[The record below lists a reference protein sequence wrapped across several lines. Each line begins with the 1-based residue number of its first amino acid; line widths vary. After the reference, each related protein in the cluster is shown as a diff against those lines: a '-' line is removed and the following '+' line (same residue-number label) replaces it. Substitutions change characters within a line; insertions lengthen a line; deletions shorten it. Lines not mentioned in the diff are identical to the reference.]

1 MSIFLLVQRNGT
13 DHSLLVQIK
22 TYLFMREK
30 DEKKGSCRVQLTL
43 TFIILIVTIGLFMTN
58 RIRGDLVAIMALLAF
73 VITEILTPGE
83 ALAGFSNSVVIM
95 IAGLFVI
102 GAGIL
107 RTGLAG
113 MAGNLL
119 LKWSGDSELK
129 LFILLL
135 IIVAT
140 VGAFMSNTGTVALML
155 PIVVSI
161 ARSIQVSPSK
171 FLLPLSYIAS
181 MSGLMTLIAS
191 PPNLIV
197 NQMLEEYGY
206 QKLGFFTITPIGI
219 IATIVVILYLV
230 VIRNKLLPVEPHS
243 SQANDGYK
251 LSPKR
256 IAREYAL
263 EDKMFRVNVPEGSPL
278 IGRAL
283 AELKLPAKYHI
294 YVMKIQRRAQ
304 EGMNLLAMTYQEM
317 AGPTSIIRENDVLFI
332 QGMAPNVENFVLDNG
347 LVLEMMTDKDLQ
359 DLISKKIGVAE
370 VLLTPSS
377 RLIGESISKIGF
389 REKYNVNI
397 LGINRKGSYL
407 LQNMAQQKLRFGDA
421 ILVQGTWEEIDMLSR
436 ETQDV
441 VIIGQPREQ
450 AGLAAASGKAWIA
463 GLIMMLVVALMVFE
477 VFDAVI
483 SVLIGAVLMIVTGC
497 LRNMDDAYSKMNL
510 ESIVL
515 VAAMLPMAT
524 ALEKTGG
531 MTILSNAI
539 IEMLGG
545 FGPYGVLMGV
555 YVLTVVFGQFVSNT
569 ATAVLFAPIAM
580 TAAITMDANPYTF
593 MIAVAAAAGMAFA
606 TPIASPT
613 NSLVMT
619 AGGYRFIDFI
629 KVGVPLQ
636 IIMFVVMMIAVP
648 ILFPF

>member
-1 MSIFLLVQRNGT
+1 M
-13 DHSLLVQIK
+13 
-22 TYLFMREK
+22 
-30 DEKKGSCRVQLTL
+30 QLTF
-43 TFIILIVTIGLFMTN
+43 TFIILAVTIVLFMTN
-58 RIRGDLVAIMALLAF
+58 RLRGDLVALMALLAF
-73 VITEILTPGE
+73 VILGILTPAE

-135 IIVAT
+135 VIVAS

-161 ARSIQVSPSK
+161 AMSINVSPSK
-171 FLLPLSYIAS
+171 FLMPLSYIAS

-197 NQMLEEYGY
+197 SQILVENGY
-206 QKLGFFTITPIGI
+206 EKLGFFTITPVGI
-219 IATIVVILYLV
+219 IATITVIIYLV
-230 VIRNKLLPVEPHS
+230 FIRNTLLPNEQNR
-243 SQANDGYK
+243 SQSDVSYK
-251 LSPKR
+251 LSPKKL
-256 IAREYAL
+256 AKDYAIN
-263 EDKMFRVNVPEGSPL
+263 DKLFRVVVPSGSPI
-278 IGRAL
+278 IGKAL
-283 AELKLPAKYHI
+283 ADLKLPATYHI
-294 YVMKIQRRAQ
+294 YVMKIQRRAS
-304 EGMNLLAMTYQEM
+304 EGINLLSMTYQEM
-317 AGPTSIIRENDVLFI
+317 AGPTSTIHENDVLYI
-332 QGMAPNVENFVLDNG
+332 QGIAPNVEDFVMENSLQ
-347 LVLEMMTDKDLQ
+347 LEMLTDNDMQ
-359 DLISKKIGVAE
+359 ELISKKIGVAE
-370 VLLTPSS
+370 VLLTPTSK
-377 RLIGESISKIGF
+377 LIGETVSKIGF
-389 REKYNVNI
+389 REKYNLNI
-397 LGINRKGSYL
+397 LGINRKGAYL
-407 LQNMAQQKLRFGDA
+407 LQDMAQQKLRFGDA
-421 ILVQGTWEEIDMLSR
+421 ILVQGMWEDIDLLSR

-441 VIIGQPREQ
+441 VVVGQPHEH
-450 AGLAAASGKAWIA
+450 AGLAAANGKAWIA
-463 GLIMMLVVALMVFE
+463 GLIMLLVVGLMIFE

-483 SVLIGAVLMIVTGC
+483 SVLIGAVLMVITGC
-497 LRNMDDAYSKMNL
+497 LRNMDDAYRKMNF

-531 MTILSNAI
+531 MAILSNGI
-539 IEMLGG
+539 IDVLGS
-545 FGPYGVLMGV
+545 FGPYGVLIGV
-555 YVLTVVFGQFVSNT
+555 YALTVIFGQFVSNT

-593 MIAVAAAAGMAFA
+593 MIAVAAASGMAFA

-619 AGGYRFIDFI
+619 AGGYKFIDFV

-636 IIMFVVMMIAVP
+636 VIMFIVMMIVVP
-648 ILFPF
+648 LLFPF

>member
-1 MSIFLLVQRNGT
+1 M
-13 DHSLLVQIK
+13 
-22 TYLFMREK
+22 
-30 DEKKGSCRVQLTL
+30 QLTF
-43 TFIILIVTIGLFMTN
+43 TFIILAVTIVLFMTN
-58 RIRGDLVAIMALLAF
+58 RLRGDLVALMALLAF
-73 VITEILTPGE
+73 VILGILTPAE

-135 IIVAT
+135 VIVAS

-161 ARSIQVSPSK
+161 AMSINVSPSK
-171 FLLPLSYIAS
+171 FLMPLSYIAS

-197 NQMLEEYGY
+197 SQILVENGY
-206 QKLGFFTITPIGI
+206 EKLGFFTITPVGI
-219 IATIVVILYLV
+219 IATITVIIYLV
-230 VIRNKLLPVEPHS
+230 FIRNTLLPNEQNR
-243 SQANDGYK
+243 SQSDVSYK
-251 LSPKR
+251 LSPKKLAKDYAINDKLFR
-256 IAREYAL
+256 I
-263 EDKMFRVNVPEGSPL
+263 VVPSGSPI
-278 IGRAL
+278 IGKAL
-283 AELKLPAKYHI
+283 ADLKLPATYHI
-294 YVMKIQRRAQ
+294 YVMKIQRRAS
-304 EGMNLLAMTYQEM
+304 EGINLLSMTYQEM
-317 AGPTSIIRENDVLFI
+317 AGPTSTIHENDVLYI
-332 QGMAPNVENFVLDNG
+332 QGIAPNVEDFVMENSLQ
-347 LVLEMMTDKDLQ
+347 LEMLTDNDMQ
-359 DLISKKIGVAE
+359 ELISKKIGVAE
-370 VLLTPSS
+370 VLLTPTSK
-377 RLIGESISKIGF
+377 LIGETVSKIGF
-389 REKYNVNI
+389 REKYNLNI
-397 LGINRKGSYL
+397 LGINRKGAYL
-407 LQNMAQQKLRFGDA
+407 LQDMAQQKLRFGDA
-421 ILVQGTWEEIDMLSR
+421 ILVQGMWEDIDLLSR

-441 VIIGQPREQ
+441 VVVGQPHEH
-450 AGLAAASGKAWIA
+450 AGLAAANGKAWIA
-463 GLIMMLVVALMVFE
+463 GVIMLLVVGLMIFE

-483 SVLIGAVLMIVTGC
+483 SVLIGAVLMVITGC
-497 LRNMDDAYSKMNL
+497 LRNMDDAYRKMNF

-531 MTILSNAI
+531 MAILSNGI
-539 IEMLGG
+539 IDVLGS
-545 FGPYGVLMGV
+545 FGPYGVLIGV
-555 YVLTVVFGQFVSNT
+555 YALTVIFGQFVSNT

-593 MIAVAAAAGMAFA
+593 MIAVAAASGMAFA

-619 AGGYRFIDFI
+619 AGGYKFIDFV

-636 IIMFVVMMIAVP
+636 VIMFIVMMIVVP
-648 ILFPF
+648 LLFPF

>member
-1 MSIFLLVQRNGT
+1 M
-13 DHSLLVQIK
+13 
-22 TYLFMREK
+22 
-30 DEKKGSCRVQLTL
+30 QLTF
-43 TFIILIVTIGLFMTN
+43 TFIILAVTIVLFMTN
-58 RIRGDLVAIMALLAF
+58 RLRGDLVALMALLAF
-73 VITEILTPGE
+73 VILDILTPAE

-135 IIVAT
+135 VIVAS

-161 ARSIQVSPSK
+161 AMSINVSPSK
-171 FLLPLSYIAS
+171 FLMPLSYIAS

-197 NQMLEEYGY
+197 SQILVENGY
-206 QKLGFFTITPIGI
+206 EKLGFFTITPVGV
-219 IATIVVILYLV
+219 IATITVIIYLV
-230 VIRNKLLPVEPHS
+230 FIRNTLLPNEQNR
-243 SQANDGYK
+243 SQSDVSYK
-251 LSPKR
+251 LSPKKLAKDYAINDKLFR
-256 IAREYAL
+256 I
-263 EDKMFRVNVPEGSPL
+263 VVPSGSPI
-278 IGRAL
+278 IGKAL
-283 AELKLPAKYHI
+283 ADLKLPATYHI
-294 YVMKIQRRAQ
+294 YVMKIQRRAS
-304 EGMNLLAMTYQEM
+304 EGINLLSMTYQEM
-317 AGPTSIIRENDVLFI
+317 AGPTSTIHENDVLYI
-332 QGMAPNVENFVLDNG
+332 QGIAPNVEDFVMENSLQ
-347 LVLEMMTDKDLQ
+347 LEMLTDNDMQ
-359 DLISKKIGVAE
+359 ELISKKIGVAE
-370 VLLTPSS
+370 VLLTPTSK
-377 RLIGESISKIGF
+377 LIGETVSKIGF
-389 REKYNVNI
+389 REKYNLNI
-397 LGINRKGSYL
+397 LGINRKGAYL
-407 LQNMAQQKLRFGDA
+407 LQDMAQQKLRFGDA
-421 ILVQGTWEEIDMLSR
+421 ILVQGMWEDIDLLSR

-441 VIIGQPREQ
+441 VVVGQPHEH
-450 AGLAAASGKAWIA
+450 AGLAAANGKAWIA
-463 GLIMMLVVALMVFE
+463 GVIMLLVVGLMVFE

-483 SVLIGAVLMIVTGC
+483 AVLIGAVLMVITGC
-497 LRNMDDAYSKMNL
+497 LRNMDDAYRKMNF

-531 MTILSNAI
+531 MAILSNGI
-539 IEMLGG
+539 IDVLGS
-545 FGPYGVLMGV
+545 FGPYGVLIGV
-555 YVLTVVFGQFVSNT
+555 YALTVIFGQFVSNT

-593 MIAVAAAAGMAFA
+593 MIAVAAASGMAFA

-619 AGGYRFIDFI
+619 AGGYKFIDFV

-636 IIMFVVMMIAVP
+636 VIMFIVMMIVVP
-648 ILFPF
+648 LLFPF

>member
-1 MSIFLLVQRNGT
+1 M
-13 DHSLLVQIK
+13 
-22 TYLFMREK
+22 
-30 DEKKGSCRVQLTL
+30 QLIL
-43 TFIILIVTIGLFMTN
+43 TFFILAVTVALFMTN
-58 RIRGDLVAIMALLAF
+58 RLRGDLVALIGLLAF
-73 VITEILTPGE
+73 VVTGILTPAE

-95 IAGLFVI
+95 IAGLFVV

-135 IIVAT
+135 VIVAA

-161 ARSIQVSPSK
+161 AMSMKVSPSK
-171 FLLPLSYIAS
+171 FLMPLSYIAS

-197 NQMLEEYGY
+197 SQILEENGY
-206 QKLGFFTITPIGI
+206 EKLGFFAITPIGI
-219 IATIVVILYLV
+219 IATITVIIYLV
-230 VIRNKLLPVEPHS
+230 IVRNSLLPAEPTYTQS
-243 SQANDGYK
+243 DAGYK
-251 LSPKR
+251 LSPKK

-263 EDKMFRVNVPEGSPL
+263 EDKMFRVAVPAGSPL

-294 YVMKIQRRAQ
+294 YVMKIQRRAS
-304 EGMNLLAMTYQEM
+304 EGINLLAMTYQEM
-317 AGPTSIIRENDVLFI
+317 AGPTSIIHENDELYI
-332 QGMAPNVENFVLDNG
+332 QGLAPDVENFVLDNE
-347 LVLEMMTDKDLQ
+347 LILEMMTDKDLKE
-359 DLISKKIGVAE
+359 LISKKIGVAE

-377 RLIGESISKIGF
+377 RLIGESVSKIRF

-397 LGINRKGSYL
+397 LGINRKGTYL
-407 LQNMAQQKLRFGDA
+407 LHDMAQQRLRFGDA
-421 ILVQGTWEEIDMLSR
+421 ILVQGAWEEIDLLSR

-441 VIIGQPREQ
+441 VVIGQPREQ

-463 GLIMMLVVALMVFE
+463 GLIMLLIVGLMVFE

-483 SVLIGAVLMIVTGC
+483 SVLIGAVLMIITGC
-497 LRNMDDAYSKMNL
+497 LRNMDDAYGKMNF
-510 ESIVL
+510 ESLVL

-524 ALEKTGG
+524 ALQKTGG
-531 MTILSNAI
+531 MTLISNAI
-539 IEMLGG
+539 IDMLGG
-545 FGPYGVLMGV
+545 FGAYGVLMGV
-555 YVLTVVFGQFVSNT
+555 YILTVVFGQFVSNT

-593 MIAVAAAAGMAFA
+593 MMAVAAASGMAFA

-619 AGGYRFIDFI
+619 AGNYQFIDFV

-636 IIMFVVMMIAVP
+636 VIMFVVMMIAVP

>member
-1 MSIFLLVQRNGT
+1 M
-13 DHSLLVQIK
+13 
-22 TYLFMREK
+22 
-30 DEKKGSCRVQLTL
+30 QLTF
-43 TFIILIVTIGLFMTN
+43 TFIILAVTIVLFMTN
-58 RIRGDLVAIMALLAF
+58 RLRGDLVALMALLAF
-73 VITEILTPGE
+73 VILGILTPAE

-135 IIVAT
+135 VIVAS

-161 ARSIQVSPSK
+161 AMSINVSPSK
-171 FLLPLSYIAS
+171 FLMPLSYIAS

-191 PPNLIV
+191 PTNLIV
-197 NQMLEEYGY
+197 SQILVENGY
-206 QKLGFFTITPIGI
+206 EKLGFFTITPVGI
-219 IATIVVILYLV
+219 IATITVIIYLV
-230 VIRNKLLPVEPHS
+230 FIRNTLLPNEQNR
-243 SQANDGYK
+243 SQSDVSYK
-251 LSPKR
+251 LSPKKLAKDYAINDKLFR
-256 IAREYAL
+256 I
-263 EDKMFRVNVPEGSPL
+263 VVPSGSPI
-278 IGRAL
+278 IGKAL
-283 AELKLPAKYHI
+283 ADLKLPATYHI
-294 YVMKIQRRAQ
+294 YVMKIQRRAS
-304 EGMNLLAMTYQEM
+304 EGINLLSMTYQEM
-317 AGPTSIIRENDVLFI
+317 AGPTSTIHENDVLYI
-332 QGMAPNVENFVLDNG
+332 QGIAPNVEDFVMENSLQ
-347 LVLEMMTDKDLQ
+347 LEMLTDNDMQ
-359 DLISKKIGVAE
+359 ELISKKIGVAE
-370 VLLTPSS
+370 VLLTPTSK
-377 RLIGESISKIGF
+377 LIGETVSKIGF
-389 REKYNVNI
+389 REKYNLNI
-397 LGINRKGSYL
+397 LGINRKGAYL
-407 LQNMAQQKLRFGDA
+407 LQDMAQQKLRFGDA
-421 ILVQGTWEEIDMLSR
+421 ILVQGMWEDIDLLSR

-441 VIIGQPREQ
+441 VVVGQPHEH
-450 AGLAAASGKAWIA
+450 AGLAAANGKAWIA
-463 GLIMMLVVALMVFE
+463 GVIMLLVVGLMIFE

-483 SVLIGAVLMIVTGC
+483 SVLIGAVLMVITGC
-497 LRNMDDAYSKMNL
+497 LRNMDDAYRKMNF

-531 MTILSNAI
+531 MAILSNGI
-539 IEMLGG
+539 IDVLGS
-545 FGPYGVLMGV
+545 FGPYGVLIGV
-555 YVLTVVFGQFVSNT
+555 YALTVIFGQFVSNT

-593 MIAVAAAAGMAFA
+593 MIAVAAASGMAFA

-619 AGGYRFIDFI
+619 AGGYKFIDFV

-636 IIMFVVMMIAVP
+636 VIMFIVMMIVVP
-648 ILFPF
+648 LLFPF